1 MESKIF
7 DTITLEMPVEHIYSR
22 LGYARG
28 KTKVTKSQ
36 EEELIRFFREA
47 QEFLKLQGASARLA
61 VIAKDAEKVT
71 LENNIVFKSISLA
84 QLLRDCD
91 EVFFLGA
98 TAGMKI
104 HEFIRDNSKEGDMT
118 KAVVFDAVASEC
130 VDKALDWMME
140 YFYAQLRRENKAFTR
155 FRFSAGYADFSLENQ
170 RIFFDTLQLAR
181 FGVRLTATSM
191 FVPEKTVTALVGVKK
206 LQ

>member
-7 DTITLEMPVEHIYSR
+7 DMITLEMPVEHIYSR

-28 KTKVTKSQ
+28 KTKITKVQ
-36 EEELIRFFREA
+36 EESLSRSILEA
-47 QEFLKLQGASARLA
+47 QGFLKLQGAASRLT
-61 VIAKDAEKVT
+61 VIAKDTEKVT

-84 QLLRDCD
+84 RLLQDCD

-104 HEFIRDNSKEGDMT
+104 HEFIRNNSTVGDIT
-118 KAVVFDAVASEC
+118 KAIVFDAVASEC

-140 YFYAQLRRENKAFTR
+140 YFYAQLRRENKAFAR
-155 FRFSAGYADFSLENQ
+155 FRFSAGYADFSLDNQ
-170 RIFFDTLQLAR
+170 RIFYDTLQLAR
-181 FGVRLTATSM
+181 FGVRLTATSI

-206 LQ
+206 I

>member
-7 DTITLEMPVEHIYSR
+7 DTITLEMPIEHIYSR

-28 KTKVTKSQ
+28 KTKITKAQ
-36 EEELIRFFREA
+36 EEALSRSILEA
-47 QEFLKLQGASARLA
+47 QEFLELQGSAARLM

-84 QLLRDCD
+84 QLLKDCD

-104 HEFIRDNSKEGDMT
+104 HEFIRDNSTEGDMT
-118 KAVVFDAVASEC
+118 RAVVFDAVASEC

-140 YFYAQLRRENKAFTR
+140 YFYSELRRENKAFTR
-155 FRFSAGYADFSLENQ
+155 FRFSAGYGDFALDNQ
-170 RIFFDTLQLAR
+170 HIFYDTLQLAR

-206 LQ
+206 V

>member
-7 DTITLEMPVEHIYSR
+7 DTITLEIPVEHIYSR

-28 KTKVTKSQ
+28 KTKITKIQ
-36 EEELIRFFREA
+36 EEALSRSILEA
-47 QEFLKLQGASARLA
+47 QEFLKLQGVAVRLT

-71 LENNIVFKSISLA
+71 LENNIVFKSISLV
-84 QLLRDCD
+84 QLLKDCD

-104 HEFIRDNSKEGDMT
+104 HEFIRKNSTEGDVT
-118 KAVVFDAVASEC
+118 KAVIFDAVASEC

-140 YFYAQLRRENKAFTR
+140 YFYAGLRRENKAFTR
-155 FRFSAGYADFSLENQ
+155 FRFSAGYGDFSLDNQ
-170 RIFFDTLQLAR
+170 RIFYDTLQLAR

-206 LQ
+206 V

>member
-7 DTITLEMPVEHIYSR
+7 DTITLEMPIEHIYSR

-28 KTKVTKSQ
+28 KTKITKAQ
-36 EEELIRFFREA
+36 EEALSRFILEA
-47 QEFLKLQGASARLA
+47 QEFLELQGSAARLM
-61 VIAKDAEKVT
+61 VIAKDAEKVM

-84 QLLRDCD
+84 QLLKDCD

-104 HEFIRDNSKEGDMT
+104 HEFIRDNSTEGDMT
-118 KAVVFDAVASEC
+118 RAVVFDAVASEC

-140 YFYAQLRRENKAFTR
+140 YFYSELRRENKAFTR
-155 FRFSAGYADFSLENQ
+155 FRFSAGYGDFALDNQ
-170 RIFFDTLQLAR
+170 RIFYDTLQLAR

-206 LQ
+206 V

>member
-7 DTITLEMPVEHIYSR
+7 DTITIDMPVTHIYSR
-22 LGYARG
+22 LGYAKG
-28 KTKVTKSQ
+28 KTKVTKIQ
-36 EEELIRFFREA
+36 EEELARFFREA
-47 QEFLKLQGASARLA
+47 EGFLKLQGSAVRLA
-61 VIAKDAEKVT
+61 VVAKDAEKIT

-84 QLLRDCD
+84 QLLKDCD

-98 TAGMKI
+98 TAGIKI

-140 YFYAQLRRENKAFTR
+140 YFYTELRRENKAFTR

-170 RIFFDTLQLAR
+170 RVFFDALQLAR
-181 FGVRLTATSM
+181 FGVRLTAASM

-206 LQ
+206 V